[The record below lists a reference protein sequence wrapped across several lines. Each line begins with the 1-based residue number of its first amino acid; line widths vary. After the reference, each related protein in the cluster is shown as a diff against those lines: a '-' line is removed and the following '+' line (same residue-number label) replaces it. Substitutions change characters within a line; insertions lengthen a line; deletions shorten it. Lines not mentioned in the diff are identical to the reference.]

1 MTRNVTELIKIYSE
15 TVFELMSP
23 LSELPNPF
31 AIITA
36 YNPQSKNFSESNN
49 IIENQALEEDLSQV
63 FHLPVNGRSL
73 DASHQEPSFAVQISK
88 AAAIGLAE
96 KYNQNAIFWVDGD
109 DLHIVPVLMDGDEV
123 SVGSFRNRIQA
134 NPKP

>member
-1 MTRNVTELIKIYSE
+1 MTGNVTELIKIYSE

-49 IIENQALEEDLSQV
+49 IIANQALEEDLSQV
-63 FHLPVNGRSL
+63 FHVPVNGRSL

-96 KYNQNAIFWVDGD
+96 KYNQNAIFWVEGD
-109 DLHIVPVLMDGDEV
+109 DLHIVPVLMNGDEI
-123 SVGSFRNRIQA
+123 SVGSFRSRIQA
-134 NPKP
+134 KSTL